1 MGGERSPSFGVTEPL
16 RALGSREVA
25 GGAVQQ
31 HGSSKRCWV
40 KALVQVSF
48 ERTRLFS
55 VPRTLSEEDSH
66 LLGRV
71 RSTGRQAKERC
82 AQGLAGYLLASS
94 SVLWWF
100 LQDCGEVTV
109 FQIFVMGLCNTLEKS
124 LYYNHCPN
132 PASSSWE

>member
-1 MGGERSPSFGVTEPL
+1 MGGERSPSFGVTGPL
-16 RALGSREVA
+16 RALGSREVE
-25 GGAVQQ
+25 GGAAQQ

-71 RSTGRQAKERC
+71 RSAGRQARRGAHRGWLVTSWLPVQFC
-82 AQGLAGYLLASS
+82 GGFYRTAGR
-94 SVLWWF
+94 
-100 LQDCGEVTV
+100 
-109 FQIFVMGLCNTLEKS
+109 
-124 LYYNHCPN
+124 
-132 PASSSWE
+132 